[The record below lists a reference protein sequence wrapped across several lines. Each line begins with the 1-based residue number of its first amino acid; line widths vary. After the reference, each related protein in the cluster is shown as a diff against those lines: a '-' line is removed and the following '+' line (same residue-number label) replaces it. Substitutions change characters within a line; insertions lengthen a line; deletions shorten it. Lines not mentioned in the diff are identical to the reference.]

1 MASGR
6 MGRSAQA
13 RDVRLML
20 PAKALATLKR
30 GMAEHRPEAAETM
43 DKASVA
49 DRAHLSALL
58 IRGLCLLLL
67 WVALMGPAPK
77 DLPIGLAASAAG
89 VWASTLLWPAGGRLS
104 FIGLLRFMARF
115 LLQSAVAGLD
125 VARRAFA
132 PRPDLQPG
140 FATCRSSVPAG
151 LARESSCAVMSL
163 QPGKLPVSTA
173 ADGTML
179 IHCLDLREPVA
190 EQVAADEAAFCRIL
204 GAERRDG

>member
-1 MASGR
+1 
-6 MGRSAQA
+6 
-13 RDVRLML
+13 ML
-20 PAKALATLKR
+20 LAKALATLEL

-49 DRAHLSALL
+49 DRAQLPALL

-77 DLPIGLAASAAG
+77 DLPVGLAAVAAG

-104 FIGLLRFMARF
+104 LVGLLRFMARF
-115 LLQSAVAGLD
+115 LPQSAVAGLD

-140 FATCRSSVPAG
+140 FATCRSSVPVG

-163 QPGKLPVSTA
+163 QPGKLPISTGP
-173 ADGTML
+173 DGTML

-190 EQVAADEAAFCRIL
+190 EQVAADEAAFCGIL
-204 GAERRDG
+204 GAERRHG

>member
-1 MASGR
+1 
-6 MGRSAQA
+6 
-13 RDVRLML
+13 
-20 PAKALATLKR
+20 
-30 GMAEHRPEAAETM
+30 M

-77 DLPIGLAASAAG
+77 DLPVGLAAVAAG
-89 VWASTLLWPAGGRLS
+89 VWASTLLWPAAGRLS
-104 FIGLLRFMARF
+104 LVGLLRFMARF
-115 LLQSAVAGLD
+115 LPQSAVAGLD

-140 FATCRSSVPAG
+140 FATCRSSVPVG

-163 QPGKLPVSTA
+163 QPGKLPISTGP
-173 ADGTML
+173 DGTML

-204 GAERRDG
+204 GTERRHG

>member
-1 MASGR
+1 
-6 MGRSAQA
+6 
-13 RDVRLML
+13 
-20 PAKALATLKR
+20 
-30 GMAEHRPEAAETM
+30 M

-49 DRAHLSALL
+49 DHVHWPALL

-67 WVALMGPAPK
+67 WVALMGPAAQ
-77 DLPIGLAASAAG
+77 DLPIGLIASAAG
-89 VWASTLLWPAGGRLS
+89 VWVSTRLWPVGGTLS
-104 FIGLLRFMARF
+104 LVGLLGFLARF
-115 LLQSAVAGLD
+115 LPQSAVAGLD

-132 PRPDLQPG
+132 PRPDLRPG

-151 LARESSCAVMSL
+151 LARDASCAVMSL
-163 QPGKLPVSTA
+163 QPGKLPVSTE

>member
-1 MASGR
+1 
-6 MGRSAQA
+6 
-13 RDVRLML
+13 
-20 PAKALATLKR
+20 
-30 GMAEHRPEAAETM
+30 M
-43 DKASVA
+43 DKASFTIHVQ
-49 DRAHLSALL
+49 LPALL

-67 WVALMGPAPK
+67 WVALMGPAPQ
-77 DLPIGLAASAAG
+77 DLLVGLAASAAG
-89 VWASTLLWPAGGRLS
+89 VWASTLLWPAGTTLS
-104 FIGLLRFMARF
+104 PVGFVRFLARF
-115 LLQSAVAGLD
+115 LPQSAAAGLD

-132 PRPDLQPG
+132 RRPDLQPG

-173 ADGTML
+173 ADGTLL

-190 EQVAADEAAFCRIL
+190 EQVMADEAAFCRIL